1 MKKQIISLGA
11 LAVASSLFTW
21 DNKADAIVTK
31 DYSKESRVNENSKYG
46 TLISDW
52 YLKGRLTSLE
62 SQFINA
68 LDILETYHYG
78 EKEYKDAKDKL
89 MTRILG
95 EDQYLLE
102 RKKVQYEEYKK
113 LYQKYKE
120 ENPTS
125 KVKMK
130 TFDQYTIEDLT
141 MREYNELTESLKS
154 AVKDFEKDVEIIE
167 NQHHDLKPFTDEMEE
182 KATSRVDDLANKAYS
197 VYFAFV
203 RDTQHKTEALEL
215 KAKVDLVLGD
225 EDKPHRISNER
236 IEKEMIKDLE
246 SIIEDFFIETGL
258 NKPGNITSYDSSKHH
273 YKNHSEGFEA
283 LVKETREAVTNAN
296 DSWKTKTV
304 KKYGETVTKSPVV
317 KEEKKVEEPQAPKV
331 PKKVDVQETVDTT
344 EKAPLPV
351 AQPLVKI
358 PEGTIQGVTVEGP
371 KYPTME
377 QHTIYGETVKGPEYL
392 TMENKTLQGEI
403 VQGPDFST
411 MEQSGPSLSNNYTNP
426 PLTNPILEGL
436 EGSSSKLEIKPQGT
450 ESTLKG
456 IQGESSDIEVKPQ
469 ASETTEASHYPARPQ
484 FNKTPKYVKYRD
496 AGTGIREYNDG
507 TFGYEA
513 RPRFNKPSETNA
525 YNVTTHANGQVSYG
539 ARPTQNKPSK
549 TNAYNVTTHA
559 NGQISYGA
567 RPTQNKPSE
576 TNAYNVTTH
585 ANGQVSYGARPTQ
598 NKPSETNAYNVTTH
612 ANGTVSYGA
621 RPTYKKPSKTNAYN
635 VTTHANGQVSYG
647 ARPTYKKPSKTNA
660 YNVTTH
666 ANGQV
671 SYGARPTQNKP
682 SKTNAYN
689 VTTHADGTATYG
701 PRVTK

>member
-31 DYSKESRVNENSKYG
+31 DYSGKSQVNAGSKNGKQIADGYYWGIIENLENQFYNIFHLLDQHKY
-46 TLISDW
+46 
-52 YLKGRLTSLE
+52 
-62 SQFINA
+62 A
-68 LDILETYHYG
+68 
-78 EKEYKDAKDKL
+78 EKEYKDAVDKL
-89 MTRILG
+89 KTRVLE

-102 RKKVQYEEYKK
+102 RKKEKYEIYKELYKK
-113 LYQKYKE
+113 YKK
-120 ENPTS
+120 ENPNTQ
-125 KVKMK
+125 VKMK
-130 TFDQYTIEDLT
+130 AFDKYDLGDLT
-141 MREYNELTESLKS
+141 MEEYNDLSKLLTKALDNFKLEVKKIES
-154 AVKDFEKDVEIIE
+154 E
-167 NQHHDLKPFTDEMEE
+167 NPDLKPYSESEE
-182 KATSRVDDLANKAYS
+182 RTAYGKIDSLVDQAYS
-197 VYFAFV
+197 VYFAYV
-203 RDTQHKTEALEL
+203 TDAQHKTEALNL
-215 KAKVDLVLGD
+215 RAKIDLILGD
-225 EDKPHRISNER
+225 EKDPIRVTNQR
-236 IEKEMIKDLE
+236 TEKEMIKDLE
-246 SIIEDFFIETGL
+246 SIIDDFFIETKL
-258 NKPGNITSYDSSKHH
+258 NRPKHITRYDGTKHDYH
-273 YKNHSEGFEA
+273 KHKDGFDA
-283 LVKETREAVTNAN
+283 LVKETREAVAKA
-296 DSWKTKTV
+296 DESWKNKTV
-304 KKYGETVTKSPVV
+304 KKYEETVTKSPVV
-317 KEEKKVEEPQAPKV
+317 KEEKKVEEPQLPKV
-331 PKKVDVQETVDTT
+331 GNQQEDKTTVGKAEETT
-344 EKAPLPV
+344 QPV

-377 QHTIYGETVKGPEYL
+377 QHTIYGEIVKGPEYP
-392 TMENKTLQGEI
+392 TMENKTLQGVI
-403 VQGPDFST
+403 VQGPDFPT

-426 PLTNPILEGL
+426 ALTNPILEGL

-525 YNVTTHANGQVSYG
+525 YNVTTNQDGTVTYG
-539 ARPTQNKPSK
+539 ARPTQNKASK

-559 NGQISYGA
+559 NGQVSYGA
-567 RPTQNKPSE
+567 RPTYKKPSE

-598 NKPSETNAYNVTTH
+598 NKASE
-612 ANGTVSYGA
+612 
-621 RPTYKKPSKTNAYN
+621 
-635 VTTHANGQVSYG
+635 
-647 ARPTYKKPSKTNA
+647 TNA

-689 VTTHADGTATYG
+689 VTTHGNGQVSYGARPTYKKPSETNAYNVTTHADGTATYG

>member
-11 LAVASSLFTW
+11 LAVASSIFTW

-130 TFDQYTIEDLT
+130 TFHQYTIEDLT
-141 MREYNELTESLKS
+141 MREYNELTESLRS
-154 AVKDFEKDVEIIE
+154 AVKDFEKDVERIE

-258 NKPGNITSYDSSKHH
+258 NKPVNITSYDSSKHH

-304 KKYGETVTKSPVV
+304 KKYGETEIKSPVV
-317 KEEKKVEEPQAPKV
+317 KEEKKVEEPQSPKF
-331 PKKVDVQETVDTT
+331 DNQQEVETT
-344 EKAPLPV
+344 AGKAEETTQPV

-377 QHTIYGETVKGPEYL
+377 QHTIYGEIVKGPEYP

-403 VQGPDFST
+403 VQGPDFLT
-411 MEQSGPSLSNNYTNP
+411 MEQNRPSLSDNYTQP
-426 PLTNPILEGL
+426 TTPNPILKGIEGT
-436 EGSSSKLEIKPQGT
+436 SSKLEIKPQGT

-469 ASETTEASHYPARPQ
+469 ATETTEASQYGPRPQ

-525 YNVTTHANGQVSYG
+525 YNVTTNQDGTVTYG
-539 ARPTQNKPSK
+539 ARPTQNKASK

-559 NGQISYGA
+559 NGQVSYGA
-567 RPTQNKPSE
+567 RPTYKKPSE

-598 NKPSETNAYNVTTH
+598 NKASE
-612 ANGTVSYGA
+612 
-621 RPTYKKPSKTNAYN
+621 
-635 VTTHANGQVSYG
+635 
-647 ARPTYKKPSKTNA
+647 TNA

-689 VTTHADGTATYG
+689 VTTHGNGQVSYGARPTYKKPSETNAYNVTTHADGTATYR

>member
-102 RKKVQYEEYKK
+102 RKKVQYKEYKK

-154 AVKDFEKDVEIIE
+154 AVKDFEKDVEVIE

-283 LVKETREAVTNAN
+283 LVKETREAVAKA
-296 DSWKTKTV
+296 DESWKNKTV
-304 KKYGETVTKSPVV
+304 KKYEETVTKSPAV
-317 KEEKKVEEPQAPKV
+317 KEEKKVEEPQLPKV
-331 PKKVDVQETVDTT
+331 GNQQEVKTT
-344 EKAPLPV
+344 AGKAEETTQPV

-358 PEGTIQGVTVEGP
+358 PQGTIT
-371 KYPTME
+371 
-377 QHTIYGETVKGPEYL
+377 GEIVKGPEYP

-403 VQGPDFST
+403 VQGPDFLT
-411 MEQSGPSLSNNYTNP
+411 MEQNRPSLSDNYTQP
-426 PLTNPILEGL
+426 SVTLPSITGESTPTNPILEGL

-469 ASETTEASHYPARPQ
+469 ATETTEASQYGPRPQ

-539 ARPTQNKPSK
+539 ARPTYK
-549 TNAYNVTTHA
+549 
-559 NGQISYGA
+559 
-567 RPTQNKPSE
+567 KPSE

-598 NKPSETNAYNVTTH
+598 KKPSE
-612 ANGTVSYGA
+612 
-621 RPTYKKPSKTNAYN
+621 
-635 VTTHANGQVSYG
+635 
-647 ARPTYKKPSKTNA
+647 TNA

-671 SYGARPTQNKP
+671 SYGARPTQKKP
-682 SKTNAYN
+682 SETNAYN

>member
-31 DYSKESRVNENSKYG
+31 DYSKELRVNENSKYG

-130 TFDQYTIEDLT
+130 TFHQYTIEDLT

-154 AVKDFEKDVEIIE
+154 AVKDFEKDAERIE

-225 EDKPHRISNER
+225 EDKPHRISNKR
-236 IEKEMIKDLE
+236 IENEMLKDLE

-258 NKPGNITSYDSSKHH
+258 NKPDNITSYDSSKHD
-273 YKNHSEGFEA
+273 YKNHREGFEA
-283 LVKETREAVTNAN
+283 LVKETREAVDKA
-296 DSWKTKTV
+296 DASWKTKTV
-304 KKYGETVTKSPVV
+304 KSYGQTETKSPDV
-317 KEEKKVEEPQAPKV
+317 KEEKKVEESQLPKV
-331 PKKVDVQETVDTT
+331 GIQQEVKTT
-344 EKAPLPV
+344 AGKAEEATQPV

-358 PEGTIQGVTVEGP
+358 PQGTIT
-371 KYPTME
+371 
-377 QHTIYGETVKGPEYL
+377 GEIVKGPDYP

-403 VQGPDFST
+403 VQGPDFPT
-411 MEQSGPSLSNNYTNP
+411 MEQNRPSLSDNYTRP
-426 PLTNPILEGL
+426 TTPNPILKGL
-436 EGSSSKLEIKPQGT
+436 EGNSSNLEIKPQGT

-525 YNVTTHANGQVSYG
+525 YNVTTNQDG
-539 ARPTQNKPSK
+539 T
-549 TNAYNVTTHA
+549 VT
-559 NGQISYGA
+559 YGA

-585 ANGQVSYGARPTQ
+585 ANGQVSYGARPTYK
-598 NKPSETNAYNVTTH
+598 KPSETNAYNVTTH
-612 ANGTVSYGA
+612 ANGQVSYGA
-621 RPTYKKPSKTNAYN
+621 RPTQNKPSKTNAYN

-647 ARPTYKKPSKTNA
+647 ARPTYKKPSKTNE

>member
-31 DYSKESRVNENSKYG
+31 DYSGKSQVNAGSKNGKQIADGYYWGIIENLENQFYNIFHLLDQHKY
-46 TLISDW
+46 
-52 YLKGRLTSLE
+52 
-62 SQFINA
+62 A
-68 LDILETYHYG
+68 
-78 EKEYKDAKDKL
+78 EKEYKDAVDKL
-89 MTRILG
+89 KTRVLE

-102 RKKVQYEEYKK
+102 RKKEKYEIYKELYKK
-113 LYQKYKE
+113 YKK
-120 ENPTS
+120 ENPNTQ
-125 KVKMK
+125 VKMK
-130 TFDQYTIEDLT
+130 AFDKYDLGDLT
-141 MREYNELTESLKS
+141 MEEYNDLSKLLIKALDNFKLEVKKIES
-154 AVKDFEKDVEIIE
+154 E
-167 NQHHDLKPFTDEMEE
+167 NPDLKPYSESEE
-182 KATSRVDDLANKAYS
+182 RTAYGKIDSLVDQAYS
-197 VYFAFV
+197 VYFAYV
-203 RDTQHKTEALEL
+203 TDAQHKTEALNL
-215 KAKVDLVLGD
+215 RAKIDLILGD
-225 EDKPHRISNER
+225 EKDPIRVTNQR
-236 IEKEMIKDLE
+236 TEKEMIKDLE
-246 SIIEDFFIETGL
+246 SIIDDFFIETKL
-258 NKPGNITSYDSSKHH
+258 NRPKHITRYDGTKHDYH
-273 YKNHSEGFEA
+273 KHKDGFDA
-283 LVKETREAVTNAN
+283 LVKETREAVAKA
-296 DSWKTKTV
+296 DESWKNKTV
-304 KKYGETVTKSPVV
+304 KKYGETETKSPVV

-331 PKKVDVQETVDTT
+331 DNQQEVKTT
-344 EKAPLPV
+344 AGKAEETTQPV

-358 PEGTIQGVTVEGP
+358 PQG
-371 KYPTME
+371 
-377 QHTIYGETVKGPEYL
+377 TIYGETVKGPDYP
-392 TMENKTLQGEI
+392 TMENKTLQGVI
-403 VQGPDFST
+403 VQGPDFPT

-456 IQGESSDIEVKPQ
+456 TQGESSDIEVKPQ

-525 YNVTTHANGQVSYG
+525 YNVTTNQDGTVTYG
-539 ARPTQNKPSK
+539 ARPTQNK
-549 TNAYNVTTHA
+549 A
-559 NGQISYGA
+559 
-567 RPTQNKPSE
+567 
-576 TNAYNVTTH
+576 
-585 ANGQVSYGARPTQ
+585 
-598 NKPSETNAYNVTTH
+598 
-612 ANGTVSYGA
+612 
-621 RPTYKKPSKTNAYN
+621 SKTNAYN

-647 ARPTYKKPSKTNA
+647 ARPTYKKPSETNA

-689 VTTHADGTATYG
+689 VTTHGNGQVSYGARPTQNKPSKTNAYNVTTHANGQVSYGARPTYKKPSETNAYNVTTHADGTATYG